1 MKHNTRR
8 ILKYLVELLIVVFG
22 VFFGVYASEIQ
33 SEKRIKRE
41 KEKSINFI
49 VEELRG
55 NKERLGNTIKYHKL
69 IRIAIDSIA
78 ENLDQEDFFK
88 IYVGNKIFKHSEIE
102 GWKGVQLANLES
114 TAFEAAKISG
124 IVKEYDIG
132 FIRDVSRIYSYQEEY
147 LEFGNSIL
155 KRMININSSSKV
167 IDAFSSIELMT
178 YDLVNYEEAIFEEIE
193 KMEMPS
199 D

>member
-1 MKHNTRR
+1 MKNNTRR

-33 SEKRIKRE
+33 SDKRIKRE
-41 KEKSINFI
+41 KEKSIAFI

-55 NKERLGNTIKYHKL
+55 NKERLVNTIEYHKL

-78 ENLDQEDFFK
+78 ENLDQKVFFK
-88 IYVGNKIFKHSEIE
+88 IYIGNEIFKHNEIE

-155 KRMININSSSKV
+155 NRMININSSSKV

-178 YDLVNYEEAIFEEIE
+178 HDLVNYEEAILEEIE
-193 KMEMPS
+193 KIEMPNN
-199 D
+199 